1 MGERVATTEFSVVY
15 HCEFIFYRKNPSNIK
30 IKVLDTEWKATRWNI
45 RPPSSNKNPVTDPSF
60 NACLR
65 SKYNICNRARNGSVS
80 WNICYTAE
88 FLLAGKP
95 MSSVLDLTLT
105 RNLAIPLACIY
116 MVAVSTDFFFQIH
129 IRESTLAVFCVS
141 QNTAAV

>member
-45 RPPSSNKNPVTDPSF
+45 RSPSSNKNPVTDPSF

-65 SKYNICNRARNGSVS
+65 SKYNICNRGTQR
-80 WNICYTAE
+80 ICLLKY
-88 FLLAGKP
+88 LLHSRVLAGWETH
-95 MSSVLDLTLT
+95 VLCPWPNPNPESGNSLGLY
-105 RNLAIPLACIY
+105 IY
-116 MVAVSTDFFFQIH
+116 GGSINWFFFQIH
-129 IRESTLAVFCVS
+129 ITESTLAVFCVS